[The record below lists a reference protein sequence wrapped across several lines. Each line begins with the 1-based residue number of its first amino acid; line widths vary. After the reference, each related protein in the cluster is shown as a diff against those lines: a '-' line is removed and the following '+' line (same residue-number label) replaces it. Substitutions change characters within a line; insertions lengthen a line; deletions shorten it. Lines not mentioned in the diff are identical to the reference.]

1 MLPPVLSEQLCSLLP
16 GQDRLAFSVIF
27 TLDCDAKVLKKWFG
41 KTIIR
46 SSAKLSYSDA
56 QRVIDDRT
64 LGDAQ
69 VDAVQKASDME
80 RDIHILQGLAKKLRA
95 RRFQN
100 GALSLAN
107 PKLIFSL
114 DEDGLPSDCGQYQ
127 SREANTLIEEVWL
140 QFYRF

>member
-1 MLPPVLSEQLCSLLP
+1 MLPPALSEQLCSLLP

-27 TLDCDAKVLKKWFG
+27 TLDGDAKVLKKWFG

-46 SSAKLSYSDA
+46 SSAKLTYSDA
-56 QRVIDDRT
+56 QRVIDDQI

-69 VDAVQKASDME
+69 VDAAEKASDIE

-107 PKLIFSL
+107 PKLVFTL
-114 DEDGLPSDCGQYQ
+114 DGDGLPSDCGQYQ
-127 SREANTLIEEVWL
+127 QREANTLIEEVWL
-140 QFYRF
+140 